1 MASYGGIFTK
11 VRADMVFATEE
22 LYDVTAYE
30 ASGGVNFTGI
40 INMINAGYVHCVRAV
55 WWIILP
61 RSVRIGSPN

>member
-1 MASYGGIFTK
+1 
-11 VRADMVFATEE
+11 MVFATEE